1 MTSAHLHLSFPRDLI
16 SEPVLHRLA
25 TAFDLVS
32 TIRRANLEE
41 DRGGWIILQ
50 VDGDDDAIA
59 RAVAWLGEQGVEV
72 DRIAP

>member
-1 MTSAHLHLSFPRDLI
+1 MTSAHLHLSFPGDLI
-16 SEPVLHRLA
+16 AEPVLHRFA
-25 TAFDLVS
+25 TGFDLVS

-41 DRGGWIILQ
+41 DRGGWMIVQ

-59 RAVAWLGEQGVEV
+59 RAVAWLGEQGVDV